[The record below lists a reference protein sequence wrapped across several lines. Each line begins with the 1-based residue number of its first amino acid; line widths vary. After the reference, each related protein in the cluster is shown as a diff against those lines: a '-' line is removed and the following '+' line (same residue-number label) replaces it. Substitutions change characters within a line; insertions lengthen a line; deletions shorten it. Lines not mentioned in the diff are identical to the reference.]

1 MVKDKIAEAIKFFEN
16 CLKEKG
22 LKVSKIILFGS
33 QSTGKGTL
41 ESDVD
46 ILIISPD
53 FQNKDIFERARLTKE
68 AEIKT
73 TKKFRVPLDIIT
85 LTFEEFESGK
95 SLVAGIC
102 TKRKSNVCGMTSA
115 ASSPGLTSSCPS
127 ARSLKPDL
135 RVRRRTA
142 RD

>member
-1 MVKDKIAEAIKFFEN
+1 MVKDKIAQAIKFFEN

-22 LKVSKIILFGS
+22 VNVSKIILFGS
-33 QSTGKGTL
+33 QSTGKANM

-73 TKKFRVPLDIIT
+73 IKKFRVPLDVIT
-85 LTFEEFESGK
+85 LTSEEFESGQ
-95 SLVAGIC
+95 SLITEFA
-102 TKRKSNVCGMTSA
+102 RKGKVMYA
-115 ASSPGLTSSCPS
+115 A
-127 ARSLKPDL
+127 
-135 RVRRRTA
+135 
-142 RD
+142 